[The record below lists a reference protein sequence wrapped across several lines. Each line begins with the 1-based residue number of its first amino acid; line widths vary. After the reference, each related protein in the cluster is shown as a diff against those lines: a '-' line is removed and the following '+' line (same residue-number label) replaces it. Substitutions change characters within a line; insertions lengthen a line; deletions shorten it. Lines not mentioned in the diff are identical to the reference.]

1 MNTALHLLVFAGV
14 GAIFPLLPMVLGKL
28 LRPKLPSEAKEAIYE
43 CGEETIGSSYIRFDL
58 RFYVVAL
65 LFIVFDVEL
74 LFFFPWAVVF
84 GRATRLADPALPDAE
99 RQTLSDAL
107 LVTEPGAAP
116 MVSAAEATGIGWLA
130 VADLLIFFFVVLVG
144 YAYLWKMG
152 DLDWVR
158 SVQAQTAADRP
169 SDAVAA
175 RAAKSL
181 PIGTPGDDKTRD
193 GDPAAA
199 TRSRSTLSKAAP

>member
-1 MNTALHLLVFAGV
+1 MNTALHLLLFAAV
-14 GAIFPLLPMVLGKL
+14 GAIFPLLPLVIGRL
-28 LRPKLPSEAKEAIYE
+28 LRPKQPSADKAAIYE

-84 GRATRLADPALPDAE
+84 GRATRLTDPDLTAIE
-99 RQTLSDAL
+99 RQDLSDAL
-107 LVTEPGAAP
+107 LVTGAGEAP
-116 MVSAAEATGIGWLA
+116 LVAPEVGLSLGWLA
-130 VADLLIFFFVVLVG
+130 FADLMVFFCVLLVG

-158 SVQAQTAADRP
+158 SLRAQTDDP
-169 SDAVAA
+169 PEVA
-175 RAAKSL
+175 
-181 PIGTPGDDKTRD
+181 T
-193 GDPAAA
+193 
-199 TRSRSTLSKAAP
+199 